1 MAKSRI
7 KAILILLVNIILYFI
22 YGNYIWFILL
32 TGTVTF
38 FLSKIIKKEKNYFL
52 MLFTYL
58 LILMPFLFFKY
69 IVVIIKINILVPLG
83 ISYYTLALISYVSDI
98 YHDRYQPEEDLINF
112 MLYVL
117 YFPCLFIGPI
127 NKYNEFSEQIKKIKF
142 VKENVANSLLKIS
155 VGAIK
160 KIIIANKLNV
170 VIAILASNTTY
181 TGLYVLLGCFIYSIL
196 LYCDFSGG
204 VDIVL
209 GISKIFN
216 IDLVP
221 NFDKPYLSQTIKEF
235 WRRWHMSL
243 GRWLKDYIYIPL
255 GGNREGNLN
264 TKINTL
270 VTFIISGLWHGINYI
285 LWGIL
290 NGIFVIINL
299 KFKNKYLNILLTMI
313 IISLLWVFFIYGDML
328 VSLKM
333 LLSIFNITSFS
344 LWNLGLN
351 IYDYIII
358 LSFLVM
364 VIMYEIKIDK
374 VLLWFD
380 KISFNKKVMIFALIL
395 LLILVFGNYGLDV
408 NSQSFIYGSF

>member
-32 TGTVTF
+32 TGIVTF

-52 MLFTYL
+52 MIFTYL

-69 IVVIIKINILVPLG
+69 IIVIIKMNILIPLG

-155 VGAIK
+155 IGAIK
-160 KIIIANKLNV
+160 KIIIANKLNI
-170 VIAILASNTTY
+170 VISILASNTTY

-255 GGNREGNLN
+255 GGNREGSLN

-328 VSLKM
+328 LSLKM

-351 IYDYIII
+351 IYDYIVI
-358 LSFLVM
+358 LSFLVI

>member
-7 KAILILLVNIILYFI
+7 KAILILLVNMILYFI

-32 TGTVTF
+32 TGIVTF

-52 MLFTYL
+52 MIFTYL

-69 IVVIIKINILVPLG
+69 IIVIIKMNILIPLG

-155 VGAIK
+155 IGAIK
-160 KIIIANKLNV
+160 KIIIANKLNI
-170 VIAILASNTTY
+170 VISILANNTTY

-255 GGNREGNLN
+255 GGNREGSLN

-313 IISLLWVFFIYGDML
+313 IISLLWVFFIYSDML
-328 VSLKM
+328 LSLKM

-351 IYDYIII
+351 IYDYIVI
-358 LSFLVM
+358 LSFLVI

>member
-7 KAILILLVNIILYFI
+7 KAILILLVNVILYFI
-22 YGNYIWFILL
+22 YGNYIWFILFN
-32 TGTVTF
+32 GIATF
-38 FLSKIIKKEKNYFL
+38 FLSKIIEKEKNYFL

-69 IVVIIKINILVPLG
+69 IIVIIKINILVPLG

-155 VGAIK
+155 IGAIK
-160 KIIIANKLNV
+160 KIIIANKLNI
-170 VIAILASNTTY
+170 VISILASNTTY

-255 GGNREGNLN
+255 GGNREGSLN

-299 KFKNKYLNILLTMI
+299 KFKNKYLNILLTMT
-313 IISLLWVFFIYGDML
+313 IISLLWVFFIYGDMFL
-328 VSLKM
+328 SLKM

-351 IYDYIII
+351 IYDYIVI
-358 LSFLVM
+358 LSFLVI
-364 VIMYEIKIDK
+364 VIVYEIKIDK